1 MNFFVFSYAFCA
13 VLTSECV
20 LVIWWFSMSHYTF
33 CRFVLSSLLKMYL
46 IDVSFSCWFVWVRFG
61 ILLAISASVVLFGV
75 IFCVDGGDIR
85 MRMFAYKCVFGCVF
99 CLSIFFFS
107 FRLLF
112 KTRACL
118 VKCLYFCVACFCL
131 LMSHL
136 PFSIFH
142 IPSSIFHLSSQN
154 ASILNSS
161 FFIHSYNVNL
171 FLYSQPHFGLFCF
184 CCFFFVFFLSLWFV
198 HCCSILHLQCGSLY
212 IYFLFLFLISFLL
225 FIIIISG
232 WFKGPIINLPEYSY
246 SLSVDCACIK
256 HKNEYIVE
264 T

>member
-1 MNFFVFSYAFCA
+1 
-13 VLTSECV
+13 
-20 LVIWWFSMSHYTF
+20 
-33 CRFVLSSLLKMYL
+33 
-46 IDVSFSCWFVWVRFG
+46 
-61 ILLAISASVVLFGV
+61 
-75 IFCVDGGDIR
+75 

-184 CCFFFVFFLSLWFV
+184 CCFFFVFFLSL
-198 HCCSILHLQCGSLY
+198 SGLY
-212 IYFLFLFLISFLL
+212 IAAPFYICNVVRYIYIFFFCFSSLFCSSLSSFQADLR
-225 FIIIISG
+225 
-232 WFKGPIINLPEYSY
+232 GPIINLPEYSY

>member
-1 MNFFVFSYAFCA
+1 MTLVSVVGLFVCVSAFWHFASNFSVCRAFRRYFLRWWRWYSYAN
-13 VLTSECV
+13 
-20 LVIWWFSMSHYTF
+20 
-33 CRFVLSSLLKMYL
+33 
-46 IDVSFSCWFVWVRFG
+46 
-61 ILLAISASVVLFGV
+61 
-75 IFCVDGGDIR
+75 
-85 MRMFAYKCVFGCVF
+85 KCVFGCVF
-99 CLSIFFFS
+99 CLSFLFFS
-107 FRLLF
+107 FRLLL

-184 CCFFFVFFLSLWFV
+184 CCFFFVFSLSLWFV

-232 WFKGPIINLPEYSY
+232 WFKGPNHKFARIFIF
-246 SLSVDCACIK
+246 SLSWLCM
-256 HKNEYIVE
+256 HK